1 MSSDESDKSA
11 SNEAR
16 PRRARRRRRRFEE
29 EDDTMPELDASAVK
43 GRRFEGPSPAI
54 FPVELPSEHLD
65 DDAVKV
71 ISRLTRYGHEAYL
84 VGGGVRD
91 LLLGRRPK
99 DFDVATSAKPTEVR
113 RLFRN
118 CRVIGRRFRLA
129 HILFAGGKIIEV
141 ATFRKDPTQHFH
153 AAAYKTLPEG
163 ARADTPAPVVLA
175 PIRTDDD
182 EDLLIKND
190 NVFGLP
196 HEDAIRRDFTI
207 NGLFYDM
214 QRREVIDFVGGMADL
229 STKTL
234 RTIGDPD
241 QRFREDPVRI
251 LRAIKFSARIDM
263 GIAVDMYDAMADF
276 RKELARAARP
286 RLFEEILRLLR
297 GGAGHRSVYLMWD
310 MGILAELLP
319 EVASFLDDDAE
330 DCDLVWHRLAVVD
343 RLTADG
349 EKLTDTLLYAAM
361 LLGPI
366 EEYLEGAKDL
376 GEAFDEFFDE
386 LAYRLAIPRRIKD
399 RIRLIVVAQ
408 RRLRSG
414 KIGGLARRDFFYE
427 AARLFA
433 IDREARG
440 EEVPEWAAS
449 PDATIDETPRRKRSR
464 RRRRS

>member
-1 MSSDESDKSA
+1 MSSDKSDKSPPK
-11 SNEAR
+11 EAR

-29 EDDTMPELDASAVK
+29 EDDSMPELDASADK
-43 GRRFEGPSPAI
+43 GPRFEGPSPAI

-141 ATFRKDPTQHFH
+141 ATFRKDPTQHIH
-153 AAAYKTLPEG
+153 IAPYKQLPEG
-163 ARADTPAPVVLA
+163 ARADLPAPVVLS
-175 PIRTDDD
+175 PIRTDD
-182 EDLLIKND
+182 EQDLLIKND

-196 HEDAIRRDFTI
+196 FEDAVRRDFTI

-263 GIAVDMYDAMADF
+263 GIDVDMYDAMSDF
-276 RKELARAARP
+276 RTELSRAARP

-297 GGAGHRSVYLMWD
+297 GGAGHRSIYLMWD
-310 MGILAELLP
+310 LGILAELLP

-330 DCDLVWHRLAVVD
+330 ECDLVWHRLAVID
-343 RLTADG
+343 RLTAND
-349 EKLTDTLLYAAM
+349 EKLTDTLLYATM

-399 RIRLIVVAQ
+399 RVRLIVIAQ
-408 RRLRSG
+408 RRLRTG
-414 KIGGLARRDFFYE
+414 KVGGLARRDFFYE
-427 AARLFA
+427 AARLYA

-449 PDATIDETPRRKRSR
+449 PEATIDETPRRPR
-464 RRRRS
+464 RRRRRRG